1 MCDSDLDVLV
11 KKIKW
16 FGENIATRTAM
27 ELSNIDHAISGLR
40 DLRALGDESAT
51 LKEAGTHGERAS
63 PPTDHHH
70 AVCASSTVLP
80 PTVAHTVHAL
90 LHLGSSDPP
99 PHPSPPPS
107 ISR

>member
-1 MCDSDLDVLV
+1 
-11 KKIKW
+11 
-16 FGENIATRTAM
+16 M

-70 AVCASSTVLP
+70 AVCTSSTVLLQP
-80 PTVAHTVHAL
+80 SHTHYTLSVIWVRL
-90 LHLGSSDPP
+90 TP
-99 PHPSPPPS
+99 PHTPSPPPS